1 MTNYIWT
8 RMNEAIVRYRKDI
21 RASLEHPVRLCE
33 YVGADFPIDP
43 MENVSGI
50 PLKHLI
56 YGCEYV
62 KRNGQTVRRAPTKHL
77 MGMAMYLN
85 DSFNASPTV
94 QLLVVKDKP
103 ELWQVCTVKAGDQA
117 TMEYGGPYWQLFSSH
132 LTLWTGIPQ
141 QYTVTVLIEDSALRY
156 TSWFRAGSL
165 QNSRTVA
172 PPAAKVSRPPV
183 PSPDIRRHMVSM
195 QSNSKGTTLVSP
207 RVDSIGKVKTK
218 EKREQLLDIDR
229 TSTVPSYSSTNW
241 LSQLANKAPK
251 NTAGHKAKKARKM
264 HEISGM
270 PDNGR
275 NYDLSTRVRDRLKSS
290 STDGRSLSCSSSDDT
305 LYGGDRPQERARK

>member
-1 MTNYIWT
+1 
-8 RMNEAIVRYRKDI
+8 
-21 RASLEHPVRLCE
+21 
-33 YVGADFPIDP
+33 
-43 MENVSGI
+43 
-50 PLKHLI
+50 
-56 YGCEYV
+56 
-62 KRNGQTVRRAPTKHL
+62 
-77 MGMAMYLN
+77 
-85 DSFNASPTV
+85 
-94 QLLVVKDKP
+94 
-103 ELWQVCTVKAGDQA
+103 
-117 TMEYGGPYWQLFSSH
+117 
-132 LTLWTGIPQ
+132 
-141 QYTVTVLIEDSALRY
+141 
-156 TSWFRAGSL
+156 
-165 QNSRTVA
+165 
-172 PPAAKVSRPPV
+172 
-183 PSPDIRRHMVSM
+183 MVSM

-305 LYGGDRPQERARK
+305 LYGGDRPQERARKWGQYCWINEEEESGSRRIQFRLPEVTTIAGGAPIR